1 MRLPLP
7 PTQQAQWLRL
17 LRIAAG
23 SQWIRIHRCHHPS
36 ALHWGRGVLYVAVD
50 LETAFAETFGHQVMA
65 SHLPAA
71 VKFLS
76 RQELEERCISMLT
89 ARRDLQVLDL
99 RGAALARLNLD
110 AQLLSTCEQLPV
122 CQAWSRWWH
131 EAAEQPDGL
140 LYPSRLLPRGTNL
153 ALYERCTDAWEE
165 ECLGNLMNWPAIS
178 PEPAVLEILDAHGWG
193 LVG

>member
-1 MRLPLP
+1 
-7 PTQQAQWLRL
+7 
-17 LRIAAG
+17 
-23 SQWIRIHRCHHPS
+23 
-36 ALHWGRGVLYVAVD
+36 
-50 LETAFAETFGHQVMA
+50 MA

-76 RQELEERCISMLT
+76 RQELEERCIARIT

-99 RGAALARLNLD
+99 RGPALARLNLD
-110 AQLLSTCEQLPV
+110 AQLLSSREQLSV

-131 EAAEQPDGL
+131 DAAEQPDGL

-153 ALYERCTDAWEE
+153 ALYERCADAWQEE
-165 ECLGNLMNWPAIS
+165 HLGDLMHWPATT

>member
-1 MRLPLP
+1 MGLPLP
-7 PTQQAQWLRL
+7 PQQQAQGLRL

-23 SQWIRIHRCHHPS
+23 SQWIRIHRCHHSS
-36 ALHWGRGVLYVAVD
+36 ALHWGRGVLYVAGN

-76 RQELEERCISMLT
+76 RQELEERCISRLT

-110 AQLLSTCEQLPV
+110 AQLLSSREQLPV
-122 CQAWSRWWH
+122 CQAWSSWWH

-153 ALYERCTDAWEE
+153 ALYERCADAWEE
-165 ECLGNLMNWPAIS
+165 ECLGDLMHWPATT

>member
-1 MRLPLP
+1 VRLPLP
-7 PTQQAQWLRL
+7 PTQQAQELRL
-17 LRIAAG
+17 LQIAAG
-23 SQWIRIHRCHHPS
+23 SQWIRIHRCHHSS
-36 ALHWGRGVLYVAVD
+36 ALHWGRHGHGRWNAPDAAFGVLYVAGD

-76 RQELEERCISMLT
+76 CQELEERCIARLT

-122 CQAWSRWWH
+122 CQAWSSWWR
-131 EAAEQPDGL
+131 EG
-140 LYPSRLLPRGTNL
+140 
-153 ALYERCTDAWEE
+153 
-165 ECLGNLMNWPAIS
+165 
-178 PEPAVLEILDAHGWG
+178 
-193 LVG
+193 